1 MINHMRRT
9 DDPELEAETDR
20 MAKARDCD
28 RGTFTVC
35 WGEHE
40 RGEVCRCKEDAQ
52 KNLERNKR

>member
-1 MINHMRRT
+1 MRRT

-20 MAKARDCD
+20 IAKARGCD